1 MDDSMDFGFNQVDE
15 EWAIDLENLNIEEAL
30 GGYDQQSGPG
40 GDRLEGG
47 HI

>member
-1 MDDSMDFGFNQVDE
+1 MDFGFNQVDE

-30 GGYDQQSGPG
+30 GGYDPPG
-40 GDRLEGG
+40 GPDGDRPEGG